1 MVGFQ
6 EQELQEWIRYF
17 ENKNTSFCTWTGG
30 TQSEEGV
37 ITMPYPVYDAGVQRF
52 IAAVSGSGLMM
63 KDYLQQLEKGDAL
76 APEAISGL
84 EMPRDMELL
93 RAALTYFVRQERFC
107 GGLWE
112 KAIRE
117 GIFLSI
123 LYKLRE
129 AERESR
135 PGT

>member
-63 KDYLQQLEKGDAL
+63 KDYLQQLEKG
-76 APEAISGL
+76 
-84 EMPRDMELL
+84 MLL
-93 RAALTYFVRQERFC
+93 RRKRSAGWRCPGIWNCC
-107 GGLWE
+107 G
-112 KAIRE
+112 R
-117 GIFLSI
+117 
-123 LYKLRE
+123 R
-129 AERESR
+129 
-135 PGT
+135 